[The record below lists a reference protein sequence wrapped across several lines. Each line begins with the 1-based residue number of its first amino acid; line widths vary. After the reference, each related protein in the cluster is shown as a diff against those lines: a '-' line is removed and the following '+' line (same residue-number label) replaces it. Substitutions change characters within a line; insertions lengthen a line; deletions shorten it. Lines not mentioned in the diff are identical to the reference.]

1 MKLLVQ
7 VYSSSE
13 CARIETLLNER
24 GIATYARSIGGS
36 RTGTALGADIF
47 VCIDAQLNDAMAL
60 LSDPEHEVA
69 QPIDVAEF
77 NQAVATAD
85 VTPIAK
91 WLVFPVTLIVLLFAG
106 MVYLL
111 YSRIA

>member
-1 MKLLVQ
+1 M
-7 VYSSSE
+7 
-13 CARIETLLNER
+13 RPHRDLLNNR

-47 VCIDAQLNDAMAL
+47 VCLDAQLEDAVAL

-77 NQAVATAD
+77 NQALATAD

-91 WLVFPVTLIVLLFAG
+91 WLVVPVALIVLLFAAT
-106 MVYLL
+106 VYVLNG
-111 YSRIA
+111 RIA